1 VSLLEVRDLSV
12 RYGPLEALRNVS
24 FDVDEGEIVFLVG
37 PNGAGKSTLLRSI
50 ANVVPASA
58 GSIRLGGQ
66 ATAGLA
72 PERVVGLEFTLVPE
86 GREIFGTLTVEENL
100 KLGAYRRRD
109 QADIR
114 RDMEQILEE
123 LPALKP
129 RLPEPAALLSGGQ
142 QQMLAIG
149 RALMARPRLIALD
162 EPSLG
167 LAPMIIDQIYEILLR
182 LRARRNLSL
191 LIAEQSFSRANRLD
205 ARVLLLRN
213 SVCVL
218 QGKAR
223 ALHADG
229 SLEKAYF
236 GF

>member
-1 VSLLEVRDLSV
+1 MSLLVVNDLCV

-24 FDVDEGEIVFLVG
+24 LEVAEGEIVFLVG

-50 ANVVPASA
+50 ANVVPAAA
-58 GSIRLGGQ
+58 GTITLGNQ
-66 ATAGLA
+66 AASGIA
-72 PERVVGLEFTLVPE
+72 PEHVVALGFTLVPE
-86 GREIFGTLTVEENL
+86 GREIFGNLTVEENL
-100 KLGAYRRRD
+100 RLGAYTRRD
-109 QADIR
+109 IAEIR
-114 RDMEQILEE
+114 RDMEEILEE

-129 RLPEPAALLSGGQ
+129 RLTEPAALLSGGQ

-149 RALMARPRLIALD
+149 RALMTRARLIALD

-182 LRARRNLSL
+182 LRKQRNLSL
-191 LIAEQSFSRANRLD
+191 LIAEQSFARAIRVD

-213 SVCVL
+213 SISVL
-218 QGKAR
+218 QGNAR

-229 SLEKAYF
+229 SLERAYF